1 MLKLPFHN
9 NELPVRNGQCEL
21 SSRVIYRS
29 CNVFLSN
36 RLTNRLTFGI
46 HTEQIFALRP
56 HRLAWPRTSAF
67 HAENRGSNPRGDAM
81 QKFAII
87 CLFRAFLL
95 WALTAI
101 IGIVISENTGR

>member
-1 MLKLPFHN
+1 MNLIQLRKLPFYN
-9 NELPVRNGQCEL
+9 NELSARDTKEQL

-29 CNVFLSN
+29 SNVFLPN
-36 RLTNRLTFGI
+36 TLTNRPTFGI

-81 QKFAII
+81 QKFASFDQQHRS
-87 CLFRAFLL
+87 CSGP
-95 WALTAI
+95 ALTLR
-101 IGIVISENTGR
+101 V